1 MKEDYIQKINEL
13 SIKCNDL
20 QMLDLI
26 VQLLQKC
33 QEA

>member
-13 SIKCNDL
+13 AIKCNDL

-26 VQLLQKC
+26 VQLLQKS
-33 QEA
+33 QQI

>member
-26 VQLLQKC
+26 VQLLQKS
-33 QEA
+33 QQI